1 MSDVKELVRT
11 HDTTKTPKM
20 HNVYLINDDY
30 TTFGH
35 VVYVLTTIFGKG
47 EQEAEKIVMQ
57 VHYNGKAL
65 VGSYPKEVALTKVK
79 KVKDVSRRAGYPLI
93 AEID

>member
-1 MSDVKELVRT
+1 MSDVKELIRT
-11 HDTTKTPKM
+11 NNITKTPKM

-30 TTFGH
+30 TTFDH
-35 VVYVLTTIFGKG
+35 VLYVLTTIFGKG
-47 EQEAEKIVMQ
+47 EQEAKKIVLQ
-57 VHYNGKAL
+57 IHFSGKAV

-79 KVKDVSRRAGYPLI
+79 KVKDVSRRAGYPLV